1 MRNLIRED
9 KIHQIPSTM
18 QTGQKLGMQTL
29 DMALQDL
36 VARGVITREEAA
48 LKSPNPGAV
57 RRDAGRNGALRR
69 EAGGCLKGDPCPGSS
84 RYSSAS
90 SRWTLPISTSP
101 SAAHPSSGWKAWR
114 CRRTSLPLSE
124 ADTVA
129 LADEAMSDPR
139 QREEFAKIKEMNLAL
154 ALDGRGRFRCNVFQ
168 QRNAVGLVIRQI
180 KLNVPTIEQLELPAV
195 LKDLSLTKRGL
206 VLVTGATGSGKS
218 TTQAAMIDY
227 RNSIISGHIITIEDP
242 IEFMHRHKK
251 SIVTQREVGFDT
263 LSFHEA
269 LRNTLRQAPD
279 VILIGEVRDDTT
291 MEAAIT
297 FAETGH
303 LCLAT
308 LHSNNA
314 NQSIER
320 IINFFPAIRHP
331 QIYLQLSLNLRG
343 IISQRLIAGSNGK
356 RVAALEILLD
366 TPRVK
371 DLIKKGEIDTLKEA
385 LEQGTNEGCQ
395 TFDESLFRL
404 AAEGKI
410 DAEQALANADSANNL
425 RLRLRNDEMAKGEAA
440 EKEAPNF
447 RLQDPANARKLAA
460 APRVL
465 QARGG
470 GGGLHRADASPA
482 ALKR

>member
-1 MRNLIRED
+1 MSRIDSLLERILALDASDLYLTVGSPPVFRVEGVAVPANE
-9 KIHQIPSTM
+9 PA
-18 QTGQKLGMQTL
+18 LG
-29 DMALQDL
+29 
-36 VARGVITREEAA
+36 
-48 LKSPNPGAV
+48 
-57 RRDAGRNGALRR
+57 
-69 EAGGCLKGDPCPGSS
+69 
-84 RYSSAS
+84 
-90 SRWTLPISTSP
+90 
-101 SAAHPSSGWKAWR
+101 
-114 CRRTSLPLSE
+114 E
-124 ADTVA
+124 ADTLA
-129 LADEAMSDPR
+129 LADEAMSEPR

-154 ALDGRGRFRCNVFQ
+154 ALDGRGRFRCNIFQ

-180 KLNVPTIEQLELPAV
+180 KLTVPTIDDLELPTV
-195 LKDLSLTKRGL
+195 LKDLALTKRGL
-206 VLVTGATGSGKS
+206 LLVTGATGSGKS

-227 RNSIISGHIITIEDP
+227 RNSITSGHIITIEDP

-343 IISQRLIAGSNGK
+343 IISQRLIPGSNGK
-356 RVAALEILLD
+356 RIAALEILLD

-371 DLIKKGEIDTLKEA
+371 DLVKKGEIDTLKEA

-404 AAEGKI
+404 AVDGKI

-425 RLRLRNDEMAKGEAA
+425 RLRLRNDEMAKGQA
-440 EKEAPNF
+440 EKEAPSF
-447 RLQDPANARKLAA
+447 RLQDPAHARKLAA
-460 APRVL
+460 TPRAL
-465 QARGG
+465 QARSG
-470 GGGLHRADASPA
+470 GGGLQRGGGTA
-482 ALKR
+482 ATLKR

>member
-1 MRNLIRED
+1 MSRIDSLLERILALDASDLYLTVGSPPVFRVEGVAVPANE
-9 KIHQIPSTM
+9 PA
-18 QTGQKLGMQTL
+18 LG
-29 DMALQDL
+29 
-36 VARGVITREEAA
+36 
-48 LKSPNPGAV
+48 
-57 RRDAGRNGALRR
+57 
-69 EAGGCLKGDPCPGSS
+69 
-84 RYSSAS
+84 
-90 SRWTLPISTSP
+90 
-101 SAAHPSSGWKAWR
+101 
-114 CRRTSLPLSE
+114 E
-124 ADTVA
+124 ADTLA

-154 ALDGRGRFRCNVFQ
+154 SLDGRGRFRCNIFR

-180 KLNVPTIEQLELPAV
+180 KLTVPTIDELELPSV
-195 LKDLSLTKRGL
+195 LKDLALTKRGL

-227 RNSIISGHIITIEDP
+227 RNSITSGHIITIEDP

-343 IISQRLIAGSNGK
+343 IVSQRLIAGSNGK

-395 TFDESLFRL
+395 TFDESLFQL
-404 AAEGKI
+404 AVEGKI

-425 RLRLRNDEMAKGEAA
+425 RLRLRNDEMAKSQA
-440 EKEAPNF
+440 EKEAPSF
-447 RLQDPANARKLAA
+447 RLQDPAHARKLAA
-460 APRVL
+460 APRAL
-465 QARGG
+465 PARSGSGGLPRGG
-470 GGGLHRADASPA
+470 ASPA
-482 ALKR
+482 TLKR